1 MKELTPDLHFLF
13 RRGMELTEEHVM
25 EIFDTDELH
34 LKYPDLIIK
43 THHTN
48 PRFIGSDY
56 LHYYLM
62 PKPTEYDVER
72 FIEKAP
78 DIYNNGYKAN
88 ERPYAALLEV
98 LDPVDGKS
106 QIYHGLMS
114 GILKYNRARSY
125 YFDKEGLAILEQYTE
140 ENAKWQY
147 KNRHEN

>member
-1 MKELTPDLHFLF
+1 MKELTPDLYHLF
-13 RRGMELTEEHVM
+13 SKGMELTEEHVM
-25 EIFDTDELH
+25 EIFGTDELH

-43 THHTN
+43 THHTY

-56 LHYYLM
+56 LHIFF
-62 PKPTEYDVER
+62 PTPIEYDPER
-72 FIEKAP
+72 FVEKAP

-98 LDPVDGKS
+98 LSPVDGKS

-125 YFDKEGLAILEQYTE
+125 YYDEEGITILEQYTE
-140 ENAKWQY
+140 ENSKWQY